1 MQIQCSIKKGNG
13 PAPGKNC
20 PELRMWINAGMVPA
34 RQVNWGEIQKRDPT
48 LKGLK
53 YVQRSMTREEHERLY
68 ALVQNPPPGS
78 KMEAAKVYGVD
89 LTLNLRSLTRTP
101 AERVREM
108 EAALKFAEELRRA
121 AAHLDR

>member
-1 MQIQCSIKKGNG
+1 
-13 PAPGKNC
+13 
-20 PELRMWINAGMVPA
+20 
-34 RQVNWGEIQKRDPT
+34 
-48 LKGLK
+48 
-53 YVQRSMTREEHERLY
+53 MTREEHERLY
-68 ALVQNPPPGS
+68 AFVQNPPPGS

-108 EAALKFAEELRRA
+108 EAALEFAEELRRA

>member
-1 MQIQCSIKKGNG
+1 
-13 PAPGKNC
+13 
-20 PELRMWINAGMVPA
+20 
-34 RQVNWGEIQKRDPT
+34 
-48 LKGLK
+48 
-53 YVQRSMTREEHERLY
+53 
-68 ALVQNPPPGS
+68 
-78 KMEAAKVYGVD
+78 MEAAKVYGVD

>member
-1 MQIQCSIKKGNG
+1 
-13 PAPGKNC
+13 
-20 PELRMWINAGMVPA
+20 MWINAGMVPA
-34 RQVNWGEIQKRDPT
+34 RPVNWGEIQKEGGP

-53 YVQRSMTREEHERLY
+53 YVQRTMTREEHERLY

>member
-1 MQIQCSIKKGNG
+1 
-13 PAPGKNC
+13 
-20 PELRMWINAGMVPA
+20 
-34 RQVNWGEIQKRDPT
+34 
-48 LKGLK
+48 
-53 YVQRSMTREEHERLY
+53 MTREEHERLY

-101 AERVREM
+101 ADRVREM

-121 AAHLDR
+121 AHLDR

>member
-1 MQIQCSIKKGNG
+1 
-13 PAPGKNC
+13 
-20 PELRMWINAGMVPA
+20 MVPA
-34 RQVNWGEIQKRDPT
+34 RQVNCGEIQKEEPP

-53 YVQRSMTREEHERLY
+53 YVQGSMTREEHERLY
-68 ALVQNPPPGS
+68 KLVQNPPPGS
-78 KMEAAKVYGVD
+78 KMEAAKEYGVD

-108 EAALKFAEELRRA
+108 EAALRFAEELRRA